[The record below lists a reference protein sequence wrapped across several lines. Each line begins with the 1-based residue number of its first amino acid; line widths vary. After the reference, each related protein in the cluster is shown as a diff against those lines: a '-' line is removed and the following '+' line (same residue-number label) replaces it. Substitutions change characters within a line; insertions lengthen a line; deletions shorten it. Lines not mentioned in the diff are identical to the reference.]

1 MKKLISLITLMLVAL
16 CFVSCD
22 KESGEGVRKSDIVGT
37 WERSGVTMKI
47 KSDNTYDC
55 YMDPC
60 GTGSPIYKYEMSGTY
75 SFDSKARVW
84 VQHRNDGH
92 SYTNVI
98 LLLDETTFSYM
109 DQYGNNEIWARK

>member
-1 MKKLISLITLMLVAL
+1 MKRILLLAIAVINVFAIS
-16 CFVSCD
+16 SCD
-22 KESGEGVRKSDIVGT
+22 KESGDRLRKSDIVGT

-55 YMDPC
+55 YMDPY

-109 DQYGNNEIWARK
+109 DQYGNNDIWKRK